1 MRVDVKMIYLWE
13 FSLMGFVSLSP
24 LATVNPHINL
34 ILGWAMS
41 QLFIRIEL
49 QRGIFG
55 VCILRL
61 NGGDS

>member
-41 QLFIRIEL
+41 QLSIWIEL
-49 QRGIFG
+49 HRGIF
-55 VCILRL
+55 
-61 NGGDS
+61 